1 MLKVFLRRGRLLLCF
16 TMASALLFSCSQNGS
31 GSGAAGDAGKKP
43 DDNRFTPVVL
53 TQEGDFD
60 EPLNFEVLKDGRVY
74 INERKG
80 ALKLFDPLTKT
91 VKLVANIPVNTKYTS
106 AAGVVTEAEEGFI
119 GFTIDPK
126 FDENHWAYLFYAH
139 PTKVEDVLSRWELRD
154 DKLVEGS
161 EKILLEIPTQR
172 EVCCHTGGGMT
183 WDKDGNL
190 YLTTGNNTGN
200 VADKSQT
207 DERQG
212 RSSWDDQRG
221 SGNTNDLRGKI
232 LRIHPEKDGTYTIP
246 DGNLFP
252 KGTAKTRP
260 EIYVMGDRNPWRPS
274 VDSKTGFLYWGEVG
288 PDANDDSKTT
298 RSGRDELN
306 QARKAGYFGW
316 PYFIGENVG
325 YPMYNYT
332 NDSVGPAQDPE
343 HPHNNSVNNTGLNDL
358 PPAQPAFISYPYGV
372 SDRFPEVGTGSRCAV
387 GGPVYHADNFKGSKR
402 PFPAY
407 YEGKWI
413 AADLS
418 RGWIMSI
425 SMKENGDYAGM
436 ERFLPSYQ
444 PIEPID
450 IKFGPDGDLYVLE
463 YGSNWFRKSDN
474 AKLVRIEYNS
484 GNRTPIVA
492 ASASVTGGAAPL
504 KVMLSSAGTVD
515 NDGDSLNYEW
525 KVVPTAGGAEQTF
538 KEANPNVTLDKPGT
552 YTATL
557 TVTDPSGAKNSK
569 SVNITAGNEP
579 PKVDLVVNGNK
590 TFFFPGKPL
599 NYAVT
604 VNDKEDG
611 TIDPKQVAVSIDY
624 VSEGFDMAE
633 VTQQQRSVDASTR
646 FAVAQALIG
655 KSDCNNCHHVDTKS
669 IGPMFVDIAAKYKD
683 KMAWA
688 LDSLPKKVRGG
699 GVGVWGD
706 VSMPAHPG
714 ISLNDAHTIVNYIL
728 NVKDKNISTLPLT
741 GSYTQQLPPT
751 DNGKGSLVVRAA
763 YTDKGAAPVPALTT
777 ENTVILHSPQLSSG
791 SADFIKDATKKM
803 QAMFNVSLNV
813 EPKANGYFGYKA
825 IDMTGIKQIAVSATA
840 NPGQG
845 FAGGT
850 IELHLDSPDG
860 ELLGQA
866 EVKAVNP
873 FAAMMNAANA
883 TQTQGGA
890 KPGTPGAKP
899 GAPAQGAGA
908 KPAAPPAGSAAK
920 PGAQPKRPAGF
931 NMNNIARLMGGMA
944 SKIDIKDI
952 TGQHDIY
959 LVFKNAGAKP
969 SQPLMSVST
978 VKFNDVKEVT
988 PPAPKM

>member
-1 MLKVFLRRGRLLLCF
+1 MQPNTLKYLFRNGRMLLLF
-16 TMASALLFSCSQNGS
+16 ALAPALFFSCSQKGNNNS
-31 GSGAAGDAGKKP
+31 AAGDAGKKP

-53 TQEGDFD
+53 TQDGDFD

-139 PTKVEDVLSRWELRD
+139 PTKVEDILSRWELRD
-154 DKLVEGS
+154 DKLVPGS
-161 EKILLEIPTQR
+161 EKIMLEIPTQR

-190 YLTTGNNTGN
+190 YLTVGNNTGN

-207 DERQG
+207 DERPG

-232 LRIHPEKDGTYTIP
+232 LRIHPEKDGSYTIP

-288 PDANDDSKTT
+288 PDANEDSKTT

-332 NDSVGPAQDPE
+332 NDSVGPPQDPE

-358 PPAQPAFISYPYGV
+358 PPAQPAFISYPYGT
-372 SDRFPEVGTGSRCAV
+372 SDKFPEVGTGSRCAV
-387 GGPVYHADNFKGSKR
+387 GGPVYHEDNFKGAKR

-484 GNRTPIVA
+484 GNRTPIVQ
-492 ASASVTGGAAPL
+492 ASASAAG
-504 KVMLSSAGTVD
+504 GTVPLNITLSAD
-515 NDGDSLNYEW
+515 GTKDYDGDSLKYDW
-525 KVVPTAGGAEQTF
+525 KVTPASGGAAQTFNTANPSVTLSTAG
-538 KEANPNVTLDKPGT
+538 V

-557 TVTDPSGAKNSK
+557 TVTDPAGATNSK
-569 SVNITAGNEP
+569 SVTIVAGNEP
-579 PKVDLVVNGNK
+579 PKVSLTLTGNK
-590 TFFFPGKPL
+590 TFFFPNKPFS
-599 NYAVT
+599 YAVA
-604 VNDKEDG
+604 VSDKEDG
-611 TIDPKQVAVSIDY
+611 KIDPKQVAVSIDY
-624 VSEGFDMAE
+624 ASEGFDLAE
-633 VTQQQRSVDASTR
+633 VSQQQRSVDASTR

-669 IGPMFVDIAAKYKD
+669 IGPMFTAIADKYKD
-683 KMAWA
+683 KFAWA

-728 NVKDKNISTLPLT
+728 SVRDKNISTLPLA
-741 GSYTQQLPPT
+741 GSYTGKIPDG
-751 DNGKGSLVVRAA
+751 DNGKGTLIVRAA
-763 YTDKGAAPVPALTT
+763 YSDKGVPPVPSLTSESVVT
-777 ENTVILHSPQLSSG
+777 LHSPRLSAG
-791 SADFIKDATKKM
+791 SADVINNADKKV
-803 QAMFNVSLNV
+803 QTMFAVSVNVL
-813 EPKANGYFGYKA
+813 PKANGYIGFKN
-825 IDMTGIKQIAVSATA
+825 IDLTGIKQLDVSATA
-840 NPGQG
+840 NPSQG
-845 FAGGT
+845 FIGG
-850 IELHLDSPDG
+850 IVEIHLDNPTG
-860 ELLGQA
+860 ELLGQL
-866 EVKAVNP
+866 EVKPVNP

-883 TQTQGGA
+883 TQNSGGN
-890 KPGTPGAKP
+890 KPGAKP
-899 GAPAQGAGA
+899 GV
-908 KPAAPPAGSAAK
+908 PAAPAAGPPKAGAAK
-920 PGAQPKRPAGF
+920 PKAPARPPGF
-931 NMNNIARLMGGMA
+931 NMANIARLMGGMGIKA
-944 SKIDIKDI
+944 DIKET

-959 LVFKNAGAKP
+959 FVFKNDKAKP
-969 SQPLMSVST
+969 TDPLMSVSSI
-978 VKFNDVKEVT
+978 KFNDVKEVDAK
-988 PPAPKM
+988 PNP